1 MAQGLS
7 CAKPVKCSR
16 CAAPRRAAHSGDV
29 DVKYFVTGSAG
40 FIGFH
45 LSRALLDAGHDVYGF
60 DAMTPYYDVR
70 LKQRRQDIL
79 EKYDRFDSVVAALED
94 RPALEAAI
102 TRAAPDVVVHLG
114 AQAGVR
120 YSLENPQAYFDSNLA
135 GSWNLFDVIKDM
147 GIRHL
152 LIASSSSVYGANE
165 KIPFE
170 ETDRADE
177 PLTVYAATKKSMEVV
192 AHSYSHLHKIP
203 TTAFRFFTVY
213 GPWGRPDMALFKFV
227 SAILKGEPIELYGEG
242 KVRRDFTFIDDLIKA
257 ILGLASVPPA
267 EANRITD
274 GSAID
279 TLSRHAPF
287 RVVNIGLGHPID
299 VVALVAAVENALG
312 QKAETRLLP
321 MQKGDVPQTFAS
333 ASLLRALTG
342 FTPQTD
348 IHEGVCA
355 FVDWYRAEYPLV

>member
-1 MAQGLS
+1 
-7 CAKPVKCSR
+7 VR
-16 CAAPRRAAHSGDV
+16 
-29 DVKYFVTGSAG
+29 YFITGSAG

-45 LSRALLDAGHDVYGF
+45 LARALLLAGHDVFGY
-60 DAMTPYYDVR
+60 DAMTPYYDVA
-70 LKQRRQDIL
+70 LKQRRQDLL
-79 EKYDRFDSVVAALED
+79 EQHDRFDHVVAALED
-94 RPALEAAI
+94 RPALERAI
-102 TRAAPDVVVHLG
+102 ARAAPDVVVHLA

-135 GSWNLFDVIKDM
+135 GSWNLFDIVKDS

-170 ETDRADE
+170 EADHTDE

-192 AHSYSHLHKIP
+192 AHSYAHLHKLP

-227 SAILKGEPIELYGEG
+227 SAILKDEEIELYGQG
-242 KVRRDFTFIDDLIKA
+242 KVRRDFTYIDDLIEA
-257 ILGLASVPPA
+257 ILRLADIPPA
-267 EANRITD
+267 EANRISD
-274 GSAID
+274 GSAND

-287 RVVNIGLGHPID
+287 RVVNIGLGKPLD
-299 VVALVAAVENALG
+299 VDTLVAAVEDALG
-312 QKAETRLLP
+312 RKAKTRLLP

-333 ASLLRALTG
+333 ANLLKALTG
-342 FTPQTD
+342 FTPRVGITD
-348 IHEGVCA
+348 GVRA
-355 FVDWYRAEYPLV
+355 FADWYRAEYPSG